1 MKQNI
6 STGEIIGSFAFLT
19 IVSILVIIAT
29 WCGVNLIINE
39 MKYDYVCVEY
49 QTIYVS
55 EPNRRFDSDYHP
67 TYTTKPKQEC
77 IEWKKVKKTIDK

>member
-1 MKQNI
+1 MKQNV
-6 STGEIIGSFAFLT
+6 SAGEIIGSFLFLT

-29 WCGVNLIINE
+29 WCIVNLIIDE
-39 MKYDYVCVEY
+39 LKYDYVCTEY
-49 QTIYVS
+49 QTVYVS
-55 EPNRRFDSDYHP
+55 EPNRRFGSDYHP